1 MWLLSL
7 YTVYTLFIVSDDP
20 GTAPKMGD
28 ELGIGAKIKTP
39 KDPVNPTKTPSVA
52 DRLRRVAPVDYK
64 KLHNKGKDKAPIDKR
79 AKGYTDSSSSDDGLV
94 DRKNPLGSPHSLGK
108 MSSGKNPKS
117 YRKWYGGH

>member
-1 MWLLSL
+1 M
-7 YTVYTLFIVSDDP
+7 SDDP

-39 KDPVNPTKTPSVA
+39 KDPVNPTKTLSVA

-64 KLHNKGKDKAPIDKR
+64 KHNKGKGKAPSDKG

-108 MSSGKNPKS
+108 MSSGKKNKS
-117 YRKWYGGH
+117 CRKWYGGH